1 MPMPYTY
8 RHASEEYRAF
18 IADLRDRLGTPSDN
32 VAYTC
37 ADAVFQVFR
46 RRLTPEQAL
55 RFADALPC
63 VLRAIFVANWDIS
76 APPVPFA
83 SRAEMT
89 REAQMVRQHHNL
101 APDSVI
107 GDVAWA
113 LSRNAAPFDFNRALA
128 HLSDEARAFWQVPA
142 DD

>member
-1 MPMPYTY
+1 MPMPYSY

-18 IADLRDRLGTPSDN
+18 LDDLRERLGTESDN

-46 RRLTPEQAL
+46 RRLTPAQAL
-55 RFADALPC
+55 RFADALPA
-63 VLRAIFVANWDIS
+63 VLRAIFVANWDIA
-76 APPVPFA
+76 APPLPFA
-83 SRAEMT
+83 TRAEMT
-89 REAQMVRQHHNL
+89 REAQKVRQHHNF

-113 LSRNAAPFDFNRALA
+113 LARNTAPFEFERALA
-128 HLSDEARAFWQVPA
+128 HLPPEARTFWQLPGA
-142 DD
+142 D